1 LIVLDLN
8 LPDMSGIDI
17 LRSVKEHKYLKY
29 APVVA
34 LTTTDNSQGS
44 QAYELGCNV
53 YITKPVNHESF
64 ANAIR
69 QLGLFFSV
77 IQVPRSPHESR
88 NAHAVVYRR

>member
-34 LTTTDNSQGS
+34 LTTTDNS
-44 QAYELGCNV
+44 
-53 YITKPVNHESF
+53 
-64 ANAIR
+64 
-69 QLGLFFSV
+69 
-77 IQVPRSPHESR
+77 
-88 NAHAVVYRR
+88 